1 MSRAR
6 LFTALVLAGS
16 VVYAVFGGEYSTFN
30 WLDLRR
36 QERDEQAK
44 IDQLTLEVDSLRGY
58 AKAVATDRRLQ
69 ERLAREEFGMIRK
82 GEFLYRLQRD
92 SEP

>member
-6 LFTALVLAGS
+6 WFLLAVLGGSAL
-16 VVYAVFGGEYSTFN
+16 YAAFGGEYSTLN

-36 QERDEQAK
+36 QERAEQAQ
-44 IDQLTLEVDSLRGY
+44 IEQLTTEVDSLRRF
-58 AKAVATDRRLQ
+58 AKALATDRKLQ

-82 GEFLYRLQRD
+82 GEFLYRLQVD